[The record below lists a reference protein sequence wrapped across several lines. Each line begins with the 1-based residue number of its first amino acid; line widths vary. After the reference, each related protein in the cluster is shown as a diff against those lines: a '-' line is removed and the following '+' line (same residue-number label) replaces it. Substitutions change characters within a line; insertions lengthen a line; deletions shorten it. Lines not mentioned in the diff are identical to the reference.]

1 MKLGIILGDGFN
13 FLFSPL
19 PGEMIQFHSY
29 FSNGL
34 KPPTSIDMFGDTF
47 ETCRYVGIKS
57 WFLTFKRCWK
67 VELDDGAWRANPT
80 GCVAL
85 NEENQ
90 GAGESGR

>member
-1 MKLGIILGDGFN
+1 
-13 FLFSPL
+13 
-19 PGEMIQFHSY
+19 MIQFHSY

-47 ETCRYVGIKS
+47 GTCRYVGILVPGS
-57 WFLTFKRCWK
+57 WRWKALRLK
-67 VELDDGAWRANPT
+67 VELYDGAWRANPT

>member
-1 MKLGIILGDGFN
+1 MLGLN
-13 FLFSPL
+13 
-19 PGEMIQFHSY
+19 PG
-29 FSNGL
+29 
-34 KPPTSIDMFGDTF
+34 
-47 ETCRYVGIKS
+47 S

-67 VELDDGAWRANPT
+67 VELYDGAWRANPT